1 MMIVWLLSRLLSLS
15 LVLWAS
21 APNPA
26 PKSVSFGD
34 LPPEILDS
42 ILSTL
47 SFDEYLSF
55 RQACPTVAMSR
66 IREMELI
73 ARASNTL
80 DLLES
85 KNFKLHQSA
94 LGIREKIQFLLDE
107 QINHDLALSKGTLRF
122 MTTTIRRAS
131 RCRDYKIKVMML
143 CSLTKKL
150 NVLDDWKE
158 LPARVINVHQFSML
172 EAIVCSGNT
181 ELFRMFIDGV
191 PKYLVKEWQ
200 VLAKMACTNGSQAM
214 AEMVVNEFLKGGRKI
229 VRMRKL
235 IYALKC
241 AVAVDR
247 IELVKHLMLVFAASS
262 TSGGLLRPL
271 FKKALAYGRLNS
283 LKYIISR
290 LERSHLHNFLSRDL
304 RLCMEQGLAKAA
316 ENGNLDAI
324 KVVWWDDVKLQVR
337 RVRLGIKRS
346 SISLAWALVG
356 AAAAGHQDVVG
367 FFLSLNSKKRFHWDH
382 KNLVP
387 THANAALVVASQ
399 YGHLG
404 MVKFLLE
411 NESVPAFRSVC
422 PTSIA
427 FRFRMNAILMAAKHG
442 QLGVLRYFIK
452 RGPSRP
458 HQTLEVHLQR
468 ALVLAAYFG
477 QLNIVKYLLKM
488 TDNGALKFPLVNS
501 AAINQGALRQAI
513 RGQHESVVAFFLRME
528 NGEFILPGIQK
539 TLFHEWLNRAVHH
552 EASTIVSFLLQK
564 DQQGR
569 YKFSSSDLNVDFSH
583 LVTIAIQKDASSTLK
598 VLLERNENH
607 QFSHFLETPSF
618 LDHRLIPLCIKHHS
632 NKVISL
638 LLERNKDGAFLFPE
652 FDLEGQFET
661 VAQFVLNFGHVP
673 LIALIADA
681 FPLQQNRLLWMAING
696 RNKRIVSIVIK
707 VLERHI
713 QLSHSDNGDSSRAIP
728 HPAFVAIG
736 EKDVETLKFLLVRNI
751 KFELVFIELF
761 PSDTFEFL
769 QDCAADTND
778 QSLLDLFLSVGN
790 PVSLDDDAPLEEQ

>member
-1 MMIVWLLSRLLSLS
+1 MIVWLLSRLLSLS

-34 LPPEILDS
+34 LPLEILES

-47 SFDEYLSF
+47 SFDDYLSF
-55 RQACPTVAMSR
+55 RRAYPNMAMSR

-73 ARASNTL
+73 ARASDTL
-80 DLLES
+80 SLLEA
-85 KNFKLHQSA
+85 KNFRLHQSA
-94 LGIREKIQFLLDE
+94 LGMREKIQFLLDE
-107 QINHDLALSKGTLRF
+107 QINHDLALFKRVPRF

-131 RCRDYKIKVMML
+131 RCRDYKIKIMML
-143 CSLTKKL
+143 CSLTQKL
-150 NVLDDWKE
+150 NVLGCWEE
-158 LPARVINVHQFSML
+158 LPERMRNAHRFSIL
-172 EAIVCSGNT
+172 EAIICSGNT
-181 ELFRMFIDGV
+181 ELFRKFIDRG
-191 PKYLVKEWQ
+191 PKYFIEEWQ
-200 VLAKMACTNGSQAM
+200 ILAKASCNNGSQAM
-214 AEMVVNEFLKGGRKI
+214 AEMVVNEFLKGASKK
-229 VRMRKL
+229 VRMTKL

-241 AVAVDR
+241 AVVADRVD
-247 IELVKHLMLVFAASS
+247 LVEHLMLVFAASS
-262 TSGGLLRPL
+262 TSGSLLRPL

-283 LKYIISR
+283 LKYILSR
-290 LERSHLHNFLSRDL
+290 LERGHLHTFLNREL
-304 RLCMEQGLAKAA
+304 RGCMEQALAKAA

-324 KVVWWDDVKLQVR
+324 KALWWDDVKLQVR
-337 RVRLGIKRS
+337 RVRLGVKRS
-346 SISLAWALVG
+346 SIHLAWILVA

-387 THANAALVVASQ
+387 THANAALIVASQ

-422 PTSIA
+422 PTSSV
-427 FRFRMNAILMAAKHG
+427 FRFRTNAILTAAKHG

-458 HQTLEVHLQR
+458 HQPFEVHLQR
-468 ALVLAAYFG
+468 ALVVAAYFG

-488 TDNGALKFPLVNS
+488 TDNGTLKFPLVNS
-501 AAINQGALRQAI
+501 EAVNQGALREAI
-513 RGQHESVVAFFLRME
+513 RGQRESVVAFFLRME

-539 TLFHEWLNRAVHH
+539 ALLPGWLNRAVHH
-552 EASTIVSFLLQK
+552 EASTILSFLLQK

-569 YKFSSSDLNVDFSH
+569 YKFFPSDLTVDLSH
-583 LVTIAIQKDASSTLK
+583 LVTIAIHKDASSTLK

-607 QFSHFLETPSF
+607 QFSHFLENPSF
-618 LDHRLIPLCIKHHS
+618 LDHRFISLCVKHHS
-632 NKVISL
+632 NNVLSL

-652 FDLEGQFET
+652 FDLEGQFEM
-661 VAQFVLNFGHVP
+661 VAQFALNFGHFP

-681 FPLQQNRLLWMAING
+681 FPLQRDRLLWMAINS
-696 RNKRIVSIVIK
+696 RNKWIVSIVIN

-713 QLSHSDNGDSSRAIP
+713 QLSRSDNGDSSRAIP

-736 EKDVETLKFLLVRNI
+736 EKDVETLTFLLARNI
-751 KFELVFIELF
+751 KFELIFIELF
-761 PSDTFEFL
+761 PIDTFEFL
-769 QDCAADTND
+769 RDCAVDSNE
-778 QSLLDLFLSVGN
+778 QSLIDLFFSVSN